1 MTQRLGIRKSLD
13 ELEKEAWAPK
23 PSMLET
29 PAVMTGLDADRKVV
43 IKDTEN
49 RVSLNGIWQ
58 MVWDGDERERLD
70 LSVPW
75 KDSIPANVPCSVH
88 TALYEAGIIPDP
100 TVGLNDK
107 TAREYSYKTW
117 WLKKEFSREDG
128 CRANQLYFEGICHYA
143 KIWLNGH
150 YLGEHKGMFG
160 RPVFDAAPYLQREN
174 TLIVKIE
181 NSPARPQPMSEYMDN
196 DEGWHDGVVINCVYG
211 WHYACI
217 PSRGIWAPV
226 GLEEKKPSCCSE
238 KPLVSCGDTDEGI
251 VDICMKF
258 HGTGG
263 KVTITGEIEG
273 KNHKGKGGSFVFGTE
288 IHTDGQVVHLQTRI
302 EDPRL
307 WWPVNMGKQ
316 NLYTLRLSVVTEQ
329 GETQYFYTTFGMR
342 TIEMGPL
349 PGGPYEDRHNWTFIV
364 NGRPVFIK
372 GTNWCTLDVLL
383 RFDRNLYHRFLSLAR
398 DQNIQLLRAW
408 GGGMPESDLFYDLCD
423 ELGIMVMQ
431 EWPTC
436 WDSQKDQPFDE
447 LEETVLVHMPRLRNH
462 PSLIMWC
469 GGNESARADGRAM
482 DMMARCA

>member
-273 KNHKGKGGSFVFGTE
+273 KNHKGKGG
-288 IHTDGQVVHLQTRI
+288 
-302 EDPRL
+302 
-307 WWPVNMGKQ
+307 
-316 NLYTLRLSVVTEQ
+316 
-329 GETQYFYTTFGMR
+329 
-342 TIEMGPL
+342 
-349 PGGPYEDRHNWTFIV
+349 
-364 NGRPVFIK
+364 
-372 GTNWCTLDVLL
+372 
-383 RFDRNLYHRFLSLAR
+383 
-398 DQNIQLLRAW
+398 
-408 GGGMPESDLFYDLCD
+408 
-423 ELGIMVMQ
+423 
-431 EWPTC
+431 
-436 WDSQKDQPFDE
+436 PFF
-447 LEETVLVHMPRLRNH
+447 TG
-462 PSLIMWC
+462 S
-469 GGNESARADGRAM
+469 
-482 DMMARCA
+482 